1 MFFACCCQKAVHDT
15 FEGEQL
21 MFREIICSI
30 FVNVFSEQVALVL
43 FSFSDYL
50 CFFVE
55 TSKLQENCMLVMV
68 NDGSQKLSNVNDF
81 SVSSLFYVK

>member
-30 FVNVFSEQVALVL
+30 FVNVFSEQVALIL
-43 FSFSDYL
+43 FTFSDYL
-50 CFFVE
+50 CVCIFVE
-55 TSKLQENCMLVMV
+55 TSKLQEKCIV
-68 NDGSQKLSNVNDF
+68 GHGKRRFTENVQCQ
-81 SVSSLFYVK
+81 